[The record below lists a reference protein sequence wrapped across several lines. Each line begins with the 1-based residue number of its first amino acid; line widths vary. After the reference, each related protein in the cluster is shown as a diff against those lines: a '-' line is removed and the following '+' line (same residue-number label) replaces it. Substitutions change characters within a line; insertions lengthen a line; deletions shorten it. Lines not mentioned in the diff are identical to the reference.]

1 MHPLVLGVLAQQ
13 HIEDLQRSVAR
24 QALAKELEKRKTER
38 RRVPLVRLQRA
49 PAH

>member
-13 HIEDLQRSVAR
+13 HVEDLQRSAAR
-24 QALAKELEKRKTER
+24 QALAQEVEKRKTER
-38 RRVPLVRLQRA
+38 RRVPFVRLQRA